1 MICYKGDAFSPS
13 SIPLFY
19 LSRVLS
25 HTYSMPRLGS
35 ATTTTMDRTT
45 SPRVMLFGSA
55 SPFHGVNSFR
65 HRIPSCHKPSRY
77 HWRLRTCIGGYEI
90 KKTMATTPEPESDQL
105 YSSIDK
111 VEFQR
116 VVTSRP
122 GFFLEVIPFS
132 ATTSLN
138 LCFLDC
144 EERMYLTLSR
154 MFSIVGSTNLSP
166 SLTMRLKTC
175 PAHRW

>member
-105 YSSIDK
+105 YSSVSKAALNFMAVCSIDK

-122 GFFLEVIPFS
+122 GFFLE
-132 ATTSLN
+132 
-138 LCFLDC
+138 
-144 EERMYLTLSR
+144 
-154 MFSIVGSTNLSP
+154 
-166 SLTMRLKTC
+166 
-175 PAHRW
+175 